1 MEASSVPSI
10 NITPSTPTVSPL
22 GTPKKKIQ
30 PPVTVKTPGLKRAID
45 KLMSSVESNRLLD
58 ENIELKGEINQMKI
72 LNEDLQG
79 KLQNANQMIE
89 DLQGELTTLR
99 GELRRKKRKSA
110 VLVTKARPV
119 QNSRPAPIVKATKAS
134 NLRAQAKKN

>member
-58 ENIELKGEINQMKI
+58 ENIELKREINQMK
-72 LNEDLQG
+72 
-79 KLQNANQMIE
+79 
-89 DLQGELTTLR
+89 GELTTVK

>member
-72 LNEDLQG
+72 LNEDLQVVF
-79 KLQNANQMIE
+79 M
-89 DLQGELTTLR
+89 T
-99 GELRRKKRKSA
+99 
-110 VLVTKARPV
+110 
-119 QNSRPAPIVKATKAS
+119 
-134 NLRAQAKKN
+134 